1 MPTTIPTITSSTRP
15 GSPSTGDAYFETDT
29 NKYIIYDGANWR
41 AYNSDGIAVPSVSN
55 TYSLDFDGT
64 NDYLSISGSSD
75 LSISGDLTISL
86 WFKADSFTN
95 FEYIFRLAS
104 INATGRDRMLGI
116 SSSKLS
122 GNTYGSGFGTL
133 GNTTLSTGIWYN
145 AAVVYSGGSF
155 ILYLNGSADSSSI
168 TATMNTVTYS
178 ETTIG
183 KSYSPN
189 DERFDGL
196 IDEVSVFDSA
206 LDVNN
211 INAICN
217 GGSPINLT
225 TNAGGYN
232 SSSNLVGWW
241 RMGDANSGTGNVTDS
256 STNSNTATNNGATY
270 VSGSGNTP

>member
-1 MPTTIPTITSSTRP
+1 MPTTIPTTTSSTRP

-29 NKYIIYDGANWR
+29 NKYIIYDGTNWR
-41 AYNSDGIAVPSVSN
+41 GYSSDGIAVPPISN
-55 TYSLDFDGT
+55 TYSLNFDGT

-86 WFKADSFTN
+86 WFKADSFSTL
-95 FEYIFRLAS
+95 EYIFRLTGAT
-104 INATGRDRMLGI
+104 ATGKDRMLGI
-116 SSSKLS
+116 SNGKLS
-122 GNTYGSGFGTL
+122 GNTYGSGFGVL
-133 GNTTLSTGIWYN
+133 GNTTLSAGTWYN

-155 ILYLNGSADSSSI
+155 VLYLNGSADSSSI
-168 TATMNTVTYS
+168 TGTMNTVTYT

-189 DERFDGL
+189 NEHFDGL

-206 LDVNN
+206 LNVNN
-211 INAICN
+211 INAIYN
-217 GGSPINLT
+217 GGVPIDLT
-225 TNAGGYN
+225 TNIADYN
-232 SSSNLVGWW
+232 SRSNLIGWW

-256 STNSNTATNNGATY
+256 SNNSNTATVNGATY

>member
-1 MPTTIPTITSSTRP
+1 MSTFSTCTSSTRP
-15 GSPSTGDAYFETDT
+15 ASPADGDVLFETDSK
-29 NKYIIYDGANWR
+29 NVILWDGASWR
-41 AYNSDGIAVPSVSN
+41 RYNSDGIAVPAVSN

-86 WFKADSFTN
+86 WFKADSFSS
-95 FEYIFRLAS
+95 FEYIFRLTS
-104 INATGRDRMLGI
+104 NEATGTDRMLGI

-122 GNTYGSGFGTL
+122 GNTYGSGYATL
-133 GNTTLSTGIWYN
+133 GNTTLSTGTWYN
-145 AAVVYSGGSF
+145 AAIVYSGGSF

-183 KSYSPN
+183 KSYSPSN
-189 DERFDGL
+189 QHFDGL

-211 INAICN
+211 INAVCN
-217 GGSPINLT
+217 GGLPIDLRT
-225 TNAGGYN
+225 DAGDYN

-256 STNSNTATNNGATY
+256 SENSNTATNNGATY